1 MSPLVV
7 MFAWALWH
15 DLSVY
20 RAAELLPLA
29 GPTYQ
34 VTSYDTKAECEAE
47 QVAAMA
53 KEELPRAGPRTERL
67 LDGIKVWD
75 PDLDAIQEPLGPWP
89 CPRQLLLCHRRHP
102 RSEEHTSEL
111 P

>member
-20 RAAELLPLA
+20 RAAEFLPLA

-53 KEELPRAGPRTERL
+53 KEELPRAGPRTEPL

-75 PDLDAIQEPLGPWP
+75 PDRQHYTTFRYLCWPVGAGPAP
-89 CPRQLLLCHRRHP
+89 FR
-102 RSEEHTSEL
+102 
-111 P
+111 

>member
-29 GPTYQ
+29 GPMYQ
-34 VTSYDTKAECEAE
+34 VTSHATKAECEAE
-47 QVAAMA
+47 QHAAMT

-75 PDLDAIQEPLGPWP
+75 PDRQHYTTFRYLCWPVGAGPAP
-89 CPRQLLLCHRRHP
+89 FR
-102 RSEEHTSEL
+102 
-111 P
+111 